1 MNDPQKIYLHSNTLL
16 YYNVN
21 IMKMYN
27 ERAIKSSEIIQ
38 LIILHSLYS
47 LIESKNIYFQGGTAI
62 RWCYSGN
69 RFSEDLYFVTHLR
82 GQDINTLILKMSENI
97 RRNIIAHLGPG
108 EFEVRSRKIS
118 RISSYSSFI
127 QFRPI
132 KERKKISVKLE
143 FEQLKEGYVPETE
156 KVILSQLPFVRHF
169 ITIGEFRIPNP
180 NSVIIVETKE
190 EILSDK
196 IRALFEREYLKGRDF
211 YDLWFLNSLKV
222 KCKSVLVERKLHMYE
237 ASFINKRNLEYFIN
251 PSGENKKEIIEAIQQ
266 DLSRFLSPQEM
277 SLFESSKFKEI
288 FDALKHIFSPLRES
302 ELPLF

>member
-1 MNDPQKIYLHSNTLL
+1 MKIYNG
-16 YYNVN
+16 
-21 IMKMYN
+21 
-27 ERAIKSSEIIQ
+27 RAIKSSEIIQ
-38 LIILHSLYS
+38 LIILHCFYS
-47 LIESKNIYFQGGTAI
+47 LIESKDIYFQGGTAI
-62 RWCYSGN
+62 RWCYNGN
-69 RFSEDLYFVTHLR
+69 RFSEDLDFVTHMKP
-82 GQDINTLILKMSENI
+82 QEIDTLILKMSENI

-108 EFEVRSRKIS
+108 EFEVRSRKTS
-118 RISSYSSFI
+118 RMGSYNSFI
-127 QFRPI
+127 QFRPL

-156 KVILSQLPFVRHF
+156 KVILSRLPFVRHF

-222 KCKSVLVERKLHMYE
+222 SCKSSLVERKLRMYK
-237 ASFINKRNLEYFIN
+237 AFFKKKRDLEYFIN
-251 PSGENKKEIIEAIQQ
+251 PSAKNKEKIIEAMQN

-288 FDALKHIFSPLRES
+288 FDALKHIFSPLREG